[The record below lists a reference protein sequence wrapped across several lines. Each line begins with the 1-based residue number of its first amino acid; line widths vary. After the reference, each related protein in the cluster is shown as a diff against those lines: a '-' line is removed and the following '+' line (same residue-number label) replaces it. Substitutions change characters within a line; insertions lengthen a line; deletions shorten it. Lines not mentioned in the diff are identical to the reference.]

1 MVSKQDEEY
10 LEVINRAIQSN
21 DLSELRAEK
30 NSEQVEGLLEMW
42 QALIDSDSQEDLKHE
57 G

>member
-30 NSEQVEGLLEMW
+30 NSEQVEGLLDLW